1 MQISRHWRMNSQ
13 RYRLAGV
20 RYQNGQVR
28 LQARPVLTNDPQ
40 HEEIPASVLVERVTV
55 STGR

>member
-28 LQARPVLTNDPQ
+28 LQARPVLPDDSQ
-40 HEEIPASVLVERVTV
+40 REELPVPAMERIPV

>member
-28 LQARPVLTNDPQ
+28 LQPRPVLPNDPRR
-40 HEEIPASVLVERVTV
+40 EEMPTPAMMEQMSV